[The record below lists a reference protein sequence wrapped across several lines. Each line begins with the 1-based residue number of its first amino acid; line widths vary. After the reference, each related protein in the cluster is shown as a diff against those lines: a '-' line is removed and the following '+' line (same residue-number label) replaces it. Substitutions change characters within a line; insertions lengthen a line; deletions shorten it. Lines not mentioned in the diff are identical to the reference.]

1 MKRIIVV
8 ALLAFVFVASSAMGY
23 ECTKGPSKGAEQ
35 FFAQVVEHLV
45 KGESQAVLKVSVKAI
60 QSKAQDFKKMVDYVS
75 SYGPPKTMNLIAYK
89 CYPQDPG
96 YERFYAV
103 LCYSQNKALGLD
115 ITLTHTQK
123 GLVLRHLRVDA
134 RQGLEKYCQ

>member
-1 MKRIIVV
+1 MKRFLSTLVV
-8 ALLAFVFVASSAMGY
+8 SLVFVASSAMAY

-45 KGESQAVLKVSVKAI
+45 KGESQAVLKVSVGAI
-60 QSKAQDFKKMVDYVS
+60 QSKAQDFKNMVDYVS

-103 LCYSQNKALGLD
+103 LCYPQNKALGLD
-115 ITLTHTQK
+115 ITITHTQK
-123 GLVLRHLRVDA
+123 GLVLRHLKVDV

>member
-1 MKRIIVV
+1 MKRFLTTLVV
-8 ALLAFVFVASSAMGY
+8 FLVLVASSAMGY

-103 LCYSQNKALGLD
+103 LCYPQDKALGLD